1 MSTPHPSSSPKPAAV
16 DSALAASGAT
26 GAALAPPGEIF
37 ISYHSPDREAVLKV
51 RKLLATRGIPTFL
64 DRDNLVAGMPWPQAL
79 EQGLERSAAVVV
91 FLGAHGVG
99 LWQKREIG
107 FALER
112 QVRAERDGLGFP
124 VIPVLLSGADPTP
137 GFLFLNTWIDLRRD
151 PADPEMIDALA
162 RATRGGGAAEGA
174 EPKLALCPYRG
185 MRPFREEDSAL
196 FFGREGDVE
205 RLLEAARRHKFVAVV
220 GPSGSGKS
228 SIVQAGLIPKLRV
241 QHPPSATWDVVSFIP
256 GDRPFHQL
264 AAALI
269 ATLEPDLTETDR
281 LAEGHKL
288 GERLA
293 AGEVPLD
300 GVIARMIQKSGGTD
314 RLLLVVD
321 QFEEVFNKPSE
332 TERRAF
338 VSRLLGAVERA
349 PVTVLIT
356 LRASFYASAI
366 AFSRELSENL
376 ERGVVN
382 LGPMERDKLQRAI
395 VEPARRVAIK
405 FEQGLVERILDDVGG
420 EPGSLSLL
428 EFALTELWAR
438 RQDRLLTHAAYD
450 AIGRVDGAVDQR
462 AEELFTG
469 LGPDQQLLARRVFT
483 RLWMPGGP
491 GGAQDVRQRASIN
504 ELGQGYWVIIKAL
517 ADARLVVTSRDP
529 ATGQDT
535 VEVAHEGLIRN
546 WARLRAWL
554 AEDKEFLLW
563 RQKLRADVAEWE
575 ASGKEAAGLLR
586 GRQLEEARRWRGE
599 RADELTA
606 HEIEFIRQGELG
618 LERELLGRVRSQRRL
633 LLAAGASAA
642 VLLVLASVAWLQW
655 RIADQQ
661 RSVLVSKQAAFRAIS
676 QLSIDPE
683 LSLLLAMAGLEV
695 ADTPEAEDALR
706 QAVLESHLRGVMRH
720 PNVVTSVAVSK
731 GGNLVATASVDQV
744 ARVWE
749 AGSGRKLFELPGQ
762 ASVAFSPDGSRLL
775 TAGSET
781 VARTWEAATGKKL
794 LELGGHID
802 DLKSAVWSPD
812 GKLIVTA
819 SRDGSA
825 RVWNAETGAP
835 VGKPLAH
842 GSVVNAAAV
851 SADGKLVVT
860 GGMDGAAKLWNAAG
874 GTLAAQLKNAGGGV
888 SAVAFSPDGK
898 WLAIT
903 MEGSPV
909 TLLQSVAGKQAYKLQ
924 GQGTVTSLAFSPDG
938 KRLAA
943 ATTDETQ
950 LWEVETGKLLG
961 SLGRH
966 TDSVVSVAF
975 SPDGRHLVTA
985 GYDALSVVWD
995 VARGAPLVELRGHT
1009 DGITAAAFSADGK
1022 QVVTAGRDRTARVWD
1037 AVALEDSNALTGHG
1051 SAVVSVSFSPD
1062 GRQVL
1067 TGSSDNTARL
1077 WDTGT
1082 RRMSRDLRG
1091 HLDSVAVAQFSPDG
1105 RRALT
1110 ASRDGT
1116 ALLWESASGKQIAQ
1130 LKGHASAV
1138 RVAAFSPDGKRV
1150 ATAGNDAK
1158 ARLWDAA
1165 AGQPLRELSGHTD
1178 RIYALAFSPDSKLF
1192 ATGSADNTARVW
1204 SADGPASAA
1213 LELKHQD
1220 GVRKLAFSPDGRLLA
1235 TGTRDGTVQL
1245 WELPDGKPGAQLT
1258 GHSARITALSFSR
1271 DGRLLL
1277 TAAED
1282 ATARLW
1288 EVPSGRQ
1295 LHVLDRHIAQVSA
1308 AEFSPDGRL
1317 VVTASWDTSARL
1329 WETATG
1335 KPLRDLRGH
1344 RGRVLAAAFSPDGT
1358 RVATASRD
1366 GTARLWSV
1374 ALGSATDTGACEA
1387 CGMLPAVI
1395 DLAKKHVTR
1404 SLTPQERR
1412 QYLNAQ

>member
-1 MSTPHPSSSPKPAAV
+1 MEAAAPMSAPRPDPVAVEAA
-16 DSALAASGAT
+16 A
-26 GAALAPPGEIF
+26 GEIF
-37 ISYHSPDREAVLKV
+37 LSYHSPDREAVLKV

-79 EQGLERSAAVVV
+79 EQGLEQSGAVAV
-91 FLGAHGVG
+91 FLGGHGIG

-112 QVRAERDGLGFP
+112 QVRAEQAGKSFP

-151 PADPEMIDALA
+151 PTDPEMIDALA
-162 RATRGGGAAEGA
+162 RAMLGNATGASGAASREGA

-185 MRPFREEDSAL
+185 MRAFREEDSAL

-241 QHPPSATWDVVSFIP
+241 QHPPSPTWDVVSFIP

-269 ATLEPDLTETDR
+269 ATLEPDLSETDR

-293 AGEVPLD
+293 TGEVPLD

-321 QFEEVFNKPSE
+321 QFEEVFNRPSDS
-332 TERRAF
+332 ERRAF
-338 VSRLLGAVERA
+338 VSRLLGAMERA

-356 LRASFYASAI
+356 LRASFYAPAI
-366 AFSRELSENL
+366 AFSRELSESL

-382 LGPMERDKLQRAI
+382 LGTMQRGQLQRSI

-483 RLWMPGGP
+483 RLWMPSGP
-491 GGAQDVRQRASIN
+491 DGAQDVRQRASIS

-517 ADARLVVTSRDP
+517 ADARLVVTGRDA

-546 WARLRAWL
+546 WPRLRAWL

-563 RQKLRADVAEWE
+563 RQKLRSDVAEWA
-575 ASGKEAAGLLR
+575 ASGKDPAGLLR
-586 GRQLEEARRWRGE
+586 GRQLEDARRWRGE

-606 HEIEFIRQGELG
+606 PEVEFIRQGELG
-618 LERELLGRVRSQRRL
+618 LERDLLGRVHRQRRL
-633 LLAAGASAA
+633 LLAAGASAV
-642 VLLVLASVAWLQW
+642 VLLILASVAWLQW

-661 RSVLVSKQAAFRAIS
+661 RSVLASKQAAFRAIS
-676 QLSIDPE
+676 QISIDPE
-683 LSLLLAMAGLEV
+683 LSLLLAMAGLDV

-706 QAVLESHLRGVMRH
+706 QAVLESHLRVVMRH
-720 PNVVTSVAVSK
+720 SNVVTSVALNK
-731 GGNLVATASVDQV
+731 GGNLIATAAADQIV
-744 ARVWE
+744 RVWE
-749 AGSGRKLFELPGQ
+749 AGSGKKLFELPGQ
-762 ASVAFSPDGSRLL
+762 ASVAFSPDGGRLL
-775 TAGSET
+775 TAGSES

-794 LELGGHID
+794 LELGGHVD
-802 DLKSAVWSPD
+802 DLKGAVWSPD

-825 RVWNAETGAP
+825 RVWNGDTGAP
-835 VGKPLAH
+835 VGKPLSH
-842 GSVVNAAAV
+842 GGVVNAAAV
-851 SADGKLVVT
+851 SPDGKLVVT
-860 GGMDGAAKLWNAAG
+860 GGTEGAARLWNTG
-874 GTLAAQLKNAGGGV
+874 SGSLAAEFRNPGGGV
-888 SAVAFSPDGK
+888 NAVAFSPDGK

-903 MEGSPV
+903 TENMPV
-909 TLLQSVAGKQAYKLQ
+909 TLLQSVTGRQSFKLQ
-924 GQGTVTSLAFSPDG
+924 DQAGTVSSIAFSPDG
-938 KRLAA
+938 KRLAT
-943 ATTDETQ
+943 ATTDDTQ
-950 LWEVETGKLLG
+950 LWDVASGKLLS

-985 GYDALSVVWD
+985 GYDGLSVVWD

-1022 QVVTAGRDRTARVWD
+1022 RVVTAGRDRTARVWD

-1051 SAVVSVSFSPD
+1051 SAVVSVGFSPD
-1062 GRQVL
+1062 GGQLL

-1077 WDTGT
+1077 WDAGT
-1082 RRMSRDLRG
+1082 RRMSRELRG

-1105 RRALT
+1105 KRVLT

-1116 ALLWESASGKQIAQ
+1116 AALWESASGKRLAQ

-1138 RVAAFSPDGKRV
+1138 RAAAFSPDGKWI
-1150 ATAGNDAK
+1150 ATASNDAK

-1165 AGQPLRELSGHTD
+1165 TGQALRELSGHTD
-1178 RIYALAFSPDSKLF
+1178 RIYALAFSPDSRLV

-1204 SADGPASAA
+1204 STDAPAAV

-1220 GVRKLAFSPDGRLLA
+1220 GVRKLAFNADGKLLA
-1235 TGTRDGTVQL
+1235 TGTRDGMVQL
-1245 WELPDGKPGAQLT
+1245 WELSDGKPGAQLA
-1258 GHSARITALSFSR
+1258 GHTARVTALSFNR

-1282 ATARLW
+1282 GTARIW
-1288 EVPSGRQ
+1288 EVPSGRPLQ
-1295 LHVLDRHIAQVSA
+1295 VLARHIAQVSA

-1317 VVTASWDTSARL
+1317 VVTASWDMSARL

-1335 KPLRDLRGH
+1335 KLLRDLRGH
-1344 RGRVLAAAFSPDGT
+1344 RGRVLAATFSPDGT

-1366 GTARLWSV
+1366 GTARVWTV
-1374 ALGSATDTGACEA
+1374 ALGAAGDTVACDA
-1387 CGMLPAVI
+1387 CGMLAEVI
-1395 DLAKKHVTR
+1395 ELAKKHVTR
-1404 SLTPQERR
+1404 TLTPQEQR